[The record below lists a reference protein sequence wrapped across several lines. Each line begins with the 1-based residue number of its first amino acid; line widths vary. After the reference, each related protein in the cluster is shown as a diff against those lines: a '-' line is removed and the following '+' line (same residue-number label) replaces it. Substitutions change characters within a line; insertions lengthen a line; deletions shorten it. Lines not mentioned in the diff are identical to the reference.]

1 MIQIAI
7 LGFGTVGSGVYEV
20 LQKNSAVIAK
30 RAGEEIRIKYI
41 VERRDFSTHPDAAL
55 FTDDYNRV
63 LTDKDVSVVVEM
75 FGGIEPAY
83 SFTKSAIL
91 AGKNVV
97 TSNKAL
103 VAAKGAELFQLA
115 RENGVHYLYEA
126 SVGGG
131 IPIIRPIGACLAGNR
146 ITRVMGI
153 LNGTTNY
160 ILTRMIEAG
169 ISFEKALSEAQAKG
183 YAESDPSADV
193 EGHDTCRKIAIL
205 ASLIFGKD
213 VDYTRIST
221 EGIDTI
227 EPEDVEY
234 ASALG
239 CAIKLIGMARI
250 GKDSVFARVSPM
262 LIPNDSPLAGVKDV
276 VNGIMLTGDSVGDV
290 VFCGSGAGKLPTASA
305 VVGDIIDIARGI
317 PEHSRMDWEAGDGT
331 YVTPLFETKTTCLI
345 RSSVEI
351 EDATCIDIG
360 LEDEKGYILRNINEE
375 ELLNLVKRTSGVKK
389 FIRM

>member
-20 LQKNSAVIAK
+20 LSKNRETIAK
-30 RAGEEIRIKYI
+30 RAGDEIRIKYI
-41 VERRDFSTHPDAAL
+41 VERRDFSAHPDAAL

-63 LTDKDVSVVVEM
+63 LVDKDVSVVVEM

-83 SFTKSAIL
+83 SFTKSALL
-91 AGKNVV
+91 AGKSVV

-103 VAAKGAELFQLA
+103 VAAKGAELFKIA
-115 RENGVHYLYEA
+115 RENDVHYLYEA

-131 IPIIRPIGACLAGNR
+131 IPVIRPIGTCLAANR

-160 ILTRMIEAG
+160 ILTRMIDAG

-183 YAESDPSADV
+183 YAESDPTADV

-221 EGIDTI
+221 EGINTI

-234 ASALG
+234 AEAMG
-239 CAIKLIGMARI
+239 CAIKLIGTARI
-250 GKDSVFARVSPM
+250 GKESVFARVSPM
-262 LIPNDSPLAGVKDV
+262 LISKESPLAGVSDV
-276 VNGIMLTGDSVGDV
+276 MNAILLTGDSVGDV
-290 VFCGSGAGKLPTASA
+290 MLYGSGAGKSPTASA
-305 VVGDIIDIARGI
+305 VVADIIDIARGI
-317 PEHSRMDWEAGDGT
+317 PASSRLDWEMGDGS
-331 YVTPLFETKTTCLI
+331 YVTPLYETKTTCLI

-375 ELLNLVKRTSGVKK
+375 ELLNLVKRTSGIKK